1 MKEIIAI
8 TNDKGGVGKTTT
20 AQNLATGLM
29 LRGYKALII
38 DADSQRYAS
47 ISNGWDSSRELAGDR
62 TLFQAMSNP
71 SALPVYKSERG
82 LYYTPS
88 SEQMAKIDSFLNM
101 QLSANMVLSQVFKLP
116 IDKHFDDE
124 SINTID
130 DFDYVIIDC
139 PPSLGAVTLNALAA
153 ATGVIMPVQLES
165 YSVRGLGNI
174 TSKSIDVRNSLN
186 PKLEIRGYLF
196 VMTDRRLDTTKIYS
210 EELKEIY
217 TDLVFKTVIRRNT
230 DIVKSQEVCADVFD
244 FNPNS
249 NGAKDYNAFV
259 DEFLETAKS

>member
-1 MKEIIAI
+1 M
-8 TNDKGGVGKTTT
+8 
-20 AQNLATGLM
+20 
-29 LRGYKALII
+29 
-38 DADSQRYAS
+38 
-47 ISNGWDSSRELAGDR
+47 
-62 TLFQAMSNP
+62 
-71 SALPVYKSERG
+71 
-82 LYYTPS
+82 
-88 SEQMAKIDSFLNM
+88 
-101 QLSANMVLSQVFKLP
+101 
-116 IDKHFDDE
+116 
-124 SINTID
+124 
-130 DFDYVIIDC
+130 
-139 PPSLGAVTLNALAA
+139 
-153 ATGVIMPVQLES
+153 
-165 YSVRGLGNI
+165 
-174 TSKSIDVRNSLN
+174 RNSLN